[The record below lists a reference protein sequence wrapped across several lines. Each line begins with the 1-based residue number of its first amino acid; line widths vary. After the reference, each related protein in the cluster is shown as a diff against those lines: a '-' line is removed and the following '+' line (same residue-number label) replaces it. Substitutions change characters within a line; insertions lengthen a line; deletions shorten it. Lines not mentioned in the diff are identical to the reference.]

1 MAIDKKLIDQL
12 LTDYKKPE
20 DIIGENGLLKEL
32 TKAILERAL
41 AAEMTDHL
49 GYEKH
54 DPAGHHRGNT
64 RNGKS
69 PKTLKGDFGE
79 LELETPRDRQATFD
93 PKIVAKG
100 QTRWTG
106 FDDKIISMYAR
117 GMTTREIQGHL
128 EEMYQ
133 IEVSPTL
140 ISNVTDAVLEEVKLW
155 QNRPLEELYPI
166 VYLDAL
172 MVKVRDE
179 GHVQNKA
186 IYVVLGVNLEG
197 QKEVLGLWVAQN
209 EGAKFWLQVLTELQ
223 NRGVKDIFIACVD
236 GLKGFPEAIEAVYP
250 RTEVQLCIVHLVRAS
265 LNYVPWKVRKQVA
278 ADLQSI
284 YRAATAA
291 EAEQHLAELEGKWKA
306 YPSVSQVWR
315 RNWARITPFFNYPPD
330 IRRAIYTTNSVES
343 LNRSLRKIIK
353 TRGGFPNQEAAL
365 KLLFLALAAGSEEM
379 DHADPSLAGS
389 TQPLHDSVAGTDAG
403 PGESCAMNAQP
414 PSTWL
419 GRGREC
425 PFPRT
430 PSPKTIPGRLH
441 KSLDTPRSDHL
452 SSCPWPLPEP
462 NGSGDRPRHQRGN
475 IHSGPKRVS

>member
-12 LTDYKKPE
+12 LTNYKKPE

-41 AAEMTDHL
+41 GAEMTDHL

-69 PKTLKGDFGE
+69 QKTLKGDFGE
-79 LELETPRDRQATFD
+79 LELETPRDRQATFA

-117 GMTTREIQGHL
+117 GMTTRDIQGHL
-128 EEMYQ
+128 EEMYG
-133 IEVSPTL
+133 IEVSPAL
-140 ISNVTDAVLEEVKLW
+140 ISNVTDAVIEEVKLW
-155 QNRPLEELYPI
+155 QGRPLEELYPI

-197 QKEVLGLWVAQN
+197 QN
-209 EGAKFWLQVLTELQ
+209 EGAKFWLQVLTELK
-223 NRGVKDIFIACVD
+223 NRGVQDIFIACVD

-265 LNYVPWKVRKQVA
+265 MNYVPWKLRKQVA
-278 ADLQSI
+278 ADLQLI
-284 YRAATAA
+284 YRAATVA
-291 EAEQHLAELEGKWKA
+291 EAEQQLQA
-306 YPSVSQVWR
+306 
-315 RNWARITPFFNYPPD
+315 
-330 IRRAIYTTNSVES
+330 
-343 LNRSLRKIIK
+343 
-353 TRGGFPNQEAAL
+353 
-365 KLLFLALAAGSEEM
+365 
-379 DHADPSLAGS
+379 
-389 TQPLHDSVAGTDAG
+389 
-403 PGESCAMNAQP
+403 
-414 PSTWL
+414 
-419 GRGREC
+419 
-425 PFPRT
+425 
-430 PSPKTIPGRLH
+430 
-441 KSLDTPRSDHL
+441 
-452 SSCPWPLPEP
+452 
-462 NGSGDRPRHQRGN
+462 
-475 IHSGPKRVS
+475 